1 MIDSWTCR
9 HFSLANPRERGATDL
24 PLLLRRVAD
33 HIEEMGIQPEDVLHL
48 NVDHEI
54 TEDGPWWSVTVYWAP
69 RPLGVVS
76 V

>member
-1 MIDSWTCR
+1 MTDAWTCR
-9 HFSLANPRERGATDL
+9 HFSLANPRGPGATDL

-33 HIEEMGIQPEDVLHL
+33 HIEEMGLQSVDVLHP
-48 NVDHEI
+48 NVDSEI

-69 RPLGVVS
+69 KPLGLVS